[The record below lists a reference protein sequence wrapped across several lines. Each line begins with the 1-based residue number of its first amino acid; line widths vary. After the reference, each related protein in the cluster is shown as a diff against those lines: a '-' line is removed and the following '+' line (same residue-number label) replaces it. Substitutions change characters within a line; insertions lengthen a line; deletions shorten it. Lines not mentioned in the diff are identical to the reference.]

1 VLKSKR
7 LFLISI
13 FTILISMAM
22 LISATFAWF
31 TSTVSTNANAVKSAT
46 YNITAT
52 ITKEDSTSINPT
64 IENNVTSITFP
75 STGTYNVT
83 VTPNGNANNGY
94 CIVNFK
100 NTDYYTE
107 NLTSGSFTFTVNA
120 TENEVLTI
128 TPSWGTYSSNITSI
142 LNDENKTIGTASSFG
157 GGQTQN
163 TANLLSGNNFNE
175 KLIQNI
181 GSATSLVFTDTNAPE
196 NATTAD
202 YSINQNGSVLG
213 WLDGNTYYISSLESG
228 KKVIGDSDCENLFK
242 STSFASINLT
252 NFDTSNVTIMGE
264 MFYGCSSLTTITFW
278 ENFNTSKVEVMKH
291 MFSGCSSLTSLDL
304 SNFDIS
310 SVTDMSYMFS
320 GDSGLVSLD
329 ISSFNF
335 SNATMSGMFSDC
347 TYLTEVLVKDEAT
360 QTKLINGDTG
370 ISNTSYIK
378 VKTVVENPALMTNNS
393 ETTNATENPNSQENL
408 DGSTTEEDNLTQNS

>member
-1 VLKSKR
+1 MLKSKR

-13 FTILISMAM
+13 FTILVSMAM

-52 ITKEDSTSINPT
+52 ITKEDSTSINPAT
-64 IENNVTSITFP
+64 ENNVISVTFP

-100 NTDYYTE
+100 NTNYYTE
-107 NLTSGSFTFTVNA
+107 NLTSGSFAFTVNA

-142 LNDENKTIGTASSFG
+142 LNDENKTIGTASSSG

-163 TANLLSGNNFNE
+163 TADLLSGNDFNA

-181 GSATSLVFTDTNAPE
+181 GSATSLVFTDTNVPE
-196 NATTAD
+196 NVTTTD
-202 YSINQNGSVLG
+202 YSVNKSGSVLG

-228 KKVIGDSDCENLFK
+228 KKVIANQDASFMFNNLANLESITFGN
-242 STSFASINLT
+242 SFNT
-252 NFDTSNVTIMGE
+252 QNVTNMNS
-264 MFYGCSSLTTITFW
+264 MFY
-278 ENFNTSKVEVMKH
+278 TSKN
-291 MFSGCSSLTSLDL
+291 LTSLDL
-304 SNFDIS
+304 SSFNTTNVTNMNYMFYKCEALTSLTFDENFNTSNVQSMRGMFAYLNFASLDLS
-310 SVTDMSYMFS
+310 SFDMSSLTDMITMF
-320 GDSGLVSLD
+320 GG
-329 ISSFNF
+329 
-335 SNATMSGMFSDC
+335 SNN
-347 TYLTEVLVKDEAT
+347 LIEVLVKDEAT
-360 QTKLINGDTG
+360 RNKLINGITNISDTK
-370 ISNTSYIK
+370 YIK
-378 VKTVVENPALMTNNS
+378 VKTV
-393 ETTNATENPNSQENL
+393 TENSNSQENL
-408 DGSTTEEDNLTQNS
+408 NGSTAGEDNLSQNS